1 MDRSIRMVDLS
12 GQYLRR
18 QKEIDAAV
26 RDVFESA
33 AFINGAPV
41 KTFCERLASYL
52 NIPHV
57 IPCGNGTD
65 ALRMAIQAL
74 NIGQEQEVIVPSFTY
89 IAPVEAVASAG
100 ASPIVVDVDPRT
112 FNINPELVEKA
123 ITVHTKAIIAVH
135 LFGQSCDMEALQKI
149 AGKYK
154 LAIIEDNAQSL
165 GASYIFN
172 DNRTRKTGT
181 MGHVGITSFFPTK
194 PLACYGDGG
203 ALFTSDDGL
212 AERLRL
218 LANHGQTEKYHHK
231 IIGCNSRLDTV
242 QAAILNVKLNDL
254 DAFTARRQQI
264 AAQYDQALIHCPDII
279 IPLKCKYT
287 THIYHQYTIQVQNGK
302 RDALKAYLAGKGI
315 PTMIYYPL
323 PVHEQEAYK
332 WVVRLSGEQNEAKR
346 LCNEALS
353 LPIHSEMT
361 DGELMYITEAVSRFF
376 HNH

>member
-1 MDRSIRMVDLS
+1 MVDLS